1 MTALAHPCHARR
13 VEHVMGTTFVVDV
26 RDEAPAG
33 VVDRVFSWF
42 RFVDELFSTYRYD
55 SEISRIGRGEL
66 AREAAREDVRAV
78 LTECELLRTETDGYF
93 DARAGGRLDPSGLV
107 KGWSVDRA
115 GAMLEEEG
123 VFDYAI
129 YAGGDLLVRGRPG
142 SGEPWHVGV
151 RHPGDGTRI
160 VAVIAAEDLAIATSA
175 AYARGC
181 HILDPVSGR
190 PAEGTRAVTVTGPSL
205 ATADAFATAAFAMG
219 ARGPR
224 WTTTL
229 DGYEALTIVDDTT
242 AFATPGF
249 PAVAA

>member
-1 MTALAHPCHARR
+1 
-13 VEHVMGTTFVVDV
+13 MGTTFVVDV
-26 RDEAPAG
+26 RDEVPPG
-33 VVDRVFSWF
+33 LVDRVFAWF
-42 RFVDELFSTYRYD
+42 RFVDETFSTYMYD
-55 SEISRIGRGEL
+55 SEISRIDRGDL
-66 AREAAREDVRAV
+66 PHEAAHEDVRAV

-123 VFDYAI
+123 VFDFAI

-142 SGEPWHVGV
+142 GDEPWLVGI
-151 RHPGDGTRI
+151 RHPGDRTRI

-175 AYARGC
+175 TYARGC
-181 HILDPVSGR
+181 HILDPASGR
-190 PAEGTRAVTVTGPSL
+190 PAEGLRAVTVTGPSL

-219 ARGPR
+219 TRGPR

-249 PAVAA
+249 PALAA

>member
-1 MTALAHPCHARR
+1 MTAVAHPCCTRR

-26 RDEAPAG
+26 RAEVPAG
-33 VVDRVFSWF
+33 LVDRVFAWF
-42 RFVDELFSTYRYD
+42 RFVDETFSTYRHD
-55 SEISRIGRGEL
+55 SEISRIDRGEL
-66 AREAAREDVRAV
+66 AREVAHEDVRAV

-93 DARAGGRLDPSGLV
+93 DAWAGGRLDPSGLV

-142 SGEPWHVGV
+142 GGDPWLVGV
-151 RHPGDGTRI
+151 RHPGDSTRI
-160 VAVIAAEDLAIATSA
+160 IAVIAAEDLAIATSA

-190 PAEGTRAVTVTGPSL
+190 AAEGVRAVTVTGPRL
-205 ATADAFATAAFAMG
+205 ATADALATAAFAMG

-229 DGYEALTIVDDTT
+229 DGYEALTIVDDAT